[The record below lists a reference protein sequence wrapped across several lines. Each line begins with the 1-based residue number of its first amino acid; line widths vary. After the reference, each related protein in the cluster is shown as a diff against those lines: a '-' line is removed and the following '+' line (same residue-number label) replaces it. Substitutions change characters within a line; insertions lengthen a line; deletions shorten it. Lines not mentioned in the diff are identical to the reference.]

1 MILSRRLLLTL
12 VPLGSLAG
20 ALVLVRAYAAPSDAP
35 LLPSVLQGT
44 VTLNGTFTLQ
54 QSDSGCV
61 FNDAPSTSGRIA
73 MVVDFA
79 RGSVSGQLLDG
90 TGSGNTSGDMAWE
103 QHYSATF
110 VGGVNSLDGTLQNVN
125 GTLSGRNNVT
135 YSNCRKDN
143 AAVTCSS

>member
-35 LLPSVLQGT
+35 LLPSALQGT

-90 TGSGNTSGDMAWE
+90 TGSGTRHLTCPSDNTSGDMAWE

-110 VGGVNSLDGTLQNVN
+110 VGVV
-125 GTLSGRNNVT
+125 
-135 YSNCRKDN
+135 
-143 AAVTCSS
+143 